1 MYWVFWNFDSWE
13 KLHEKEIILVLTQSS
28 NKEHLSIRIHCWL
41 CMLRTKNIHLWC
53 CLLCSTKL
61 FKLFKSMGEI
71 LEDAYSKM
79 TVLSHGTLCSM
90 FLLVVPFESVGE
102 ILKSDH

>member
-1 MYWVFWNFDSWE
+1 
-13 KLHEKEIILVLTQSS
+13 
-28 NKEHLSIRIHCWL
+28 
-41 CMLRTKNIHLWC
+41 
-53 CLLCSTKL
+53 
-61 FKLFKSMGEI
+61 MGEI

-79 TVLSHGTLCSM
+79 TVLSHGNLCSM